1 MELNHPGRG
10 GLPTASADAPFRRA
24 ATLHKRLK
32 LFLWGP
38 PGAGKTTLGL
48 QFPRPVVID
57 MEGGTDHYGGSFEFD
72 VVRATTADEVMAHVD
87 WLRTHPHEYCT
98 LMIDPFTI
106 YWDALQRKWSDIYLR
121 RNKGSKGHRF
131 EFYDLQPKDWMPI
144 KAELKE
150 LIRKLIALDM
160 NVIVT
165 ARQKPLY
172 AESGFMQTVG
182 DTFDGEKSLPYLFD
196 TIVRLYRDPKGRFLG
211 ECLKD
216 RTNKLPKDEFEISYQ
231 LFAKAYDAEIL
242 TRTATPLPR
251 ATDEQKRRIAE
262 AARSLGVQDDYM
274 ATAYAKYG
282 AASLDDLTI
291 EAADELIDRLDTAL
305 ANKAAVQPKKE
316 S

>member
-1 MELNHPGRG
+1 V
-10 GLPTASADAPFRRA
+10 
-24 ATLHKRLK
+24 TLLKRLK
-32 LFLWGP
+32 VFLWGP
-38 PGAGKTTLGL
+38 PGAGKTRLGL
-48 QFPRPVVID
+48 QFPRPVIID
-57 MEGGTDHYGGSFEFD
+57 MEGGTDHYGASFDFD
-72 VVRATTADEVMAHVD
+72 VVRATTADEVMAYVD

-98 LMIDPFTI
+98 LVIDPFTI
-106 YWDALQRKWSDIYLR
+106 YWEALQRKWSEVFLR

-131 EFYDLQPKDWMPI
+131 EFYEFQPKDWMTV

-172 AESGFMQTVG
+172 AESGFMHTVG
-182 DTFDGEKSLPYLFD
+182 DTFDAEKSLPYLFD

-216 RTNKLPKDEFEISYQ
+216 RSNKLPKGEFEISYQ
-231 LFAKAYDAEIL
+231 LFARAYDTEIL
-242 TRTATPLPR
+242 SRTATPLPK
-251 ATDEQKRRIAE
+251 ATDEQKRRIVE
-262 AARSLGVQDDYM
+262 AARALNVADDYM
-274 ATAYAKYG
+274 AAAYQKYG
-282 AASLDDLTI
+282 TATIDGLTT
-291 EAADELIDRLDTAL
+291 ESADELIDRLDTAL